1 MRRRSIVSKLLLCLV
16 LLILPYG
23 VVAATQDECKVEGYV
38 VGFFN
43 GVANTRSQAQD
54 GLDKLKSTIGINSY
68 NSEDVDYQLFYN
80 DSRIDEEGRYVLGDL
95 AETFD
100 QRTNEL
106 DDIVGNRWEAFWDIV
121 NGRSSSSIIDRI
133 VSIIPSFAEFV
144 VSVVNSTMNEL
155 ITQFLNSLV
164 SIFGGTANPAEVR
177 MRHNL
182 INDSYTWLGK
192 KLIYVAHSQGNL
204 WVNESYNYV
213 SAQEGYDNGS
223 LAVVHIAPASPT
235 LNGDY
240 VLSSSDIVINGL
252 QFTGIGSVALPNVL
266 VPLSSSD
273 PSGHTLVE
281 SYLTDSGTRSM
292 IRNQINA
299 AFSRVA
305 KPELEDHLYKITYQY
320 SQNFLQQHK
329 TPEYD
334 FVDNKKDR
342 DYCDEWVN
350 GYSCFEYI
358 TSGGGTG
365 YNNKLD
371 PASGVKPLMF
381 KNKKSATKH
390 DVTIE
395 TCKDIDE
402 VGSFLFGDFANP
414 KQLKGPLDITKSI
427 KVVDRFDDTWLEFDQ
442 DISPAKANSL
452 ISCAGFG
459 NFIELIAS
467 QEHYSQDEKNAL
479 KRLKLNGNYVLAAE
493 TFDSVCLLH

>member
-1 MRRRSIVSKLLLCLV
+1 MNKLLFSV
-16 LLILPYG
+16 ALLILPCFTT
-23 VVAATQDECKVEGYV
+23 AASQDECKVEGYV

-43 GVANTRSQAQD
+43 GVANTESQAQD
-54 GLDKLKSTIGINSY
+54 GLFELKSTIGINSY
-68 NSEDVDYQLFYN
+68 NGEDVEYQLFYN
-80 DSRIDEEGRYVLGDL
+80 DSRIDEGAIYVLGDL

-106 DDIVGNRWEAFWDIV
+106 GDIAGDRWEAFWDIV
-121 NGRSSSSIIDRI
+121 NGRSNSSTIQRII
-133 VSIIPSFAEFV
+133 SIIPSFADFV
-144 VSVVNSTMNEL
+144 LSVVNSTMNEL
-155 ITQFLNSLV
+155 ITALLESLA
-164 SIFGGTANPAEVR
+164 SLSGGSANTAEVR
-177 MRHNL
+177 TTHNL
-182 INDSYTWLGK
+182 INDSQTWLGK

-213 SAQEGYDNGS
+213 NTQEGYDNGS

-252 QFTGIGSVALPNVL
+252 QFTGPGSVAPPNSL
-266 VPLSSSD
+266 VPLSSGD
-273 PSGHTLVE
+273 PSGHMLVE

-299 AFSRVA
+299 AFARVA

-371 PASGVKPLMF
+371 PSSSVKPLMF
-381 KNKKSATKH
+381 KNKKTATKH

-402 VGSFLFGDFANP
+402 VSSFLFGDFANP

-427 KVVDRFDDTWLEFDQ
+427 KVVDRFDDTWLEFDE
-442 DISPAKANSL
+442 DISPTIADSL

-479 KRLKLNGNYVLAAE
+479 KRLNLTGNYVLAAE